1 MSTNK
6 IEALR
11 KTAVAATERAK
22 AAMAKA
28 KAEGREMTASE
39 NAAYKAAMD
48 EGHEALEQI
57 KTLKADQA
65 LQDQARAL
73 EAEIG
78 APAGSSGGAPGAK
91 RRGLPIT
98 RKAGASRVAAKLAEK
113 MTQTGSADSQ
123 KALAPSGA
131 VVTGTPMDAAVQS
144 LADPGVSILDA
155 LYSIP
160 NSTPTYRY
168 LRQTARDNNAAVV
181 PVGGTKPTSVY
192 GMEQVD
198 GELKIVA
205 HLSEGIHE
213 YWLRD
218 SASVQQFVETE
229 MFQGLLHAIENEV
242 VNGDGIGERFTGLL
256 TVSGSQTQA
265 FATDAIT
272 TVRKAITKLEAQGH
286 AAGLII
292 LNPADWETIEL
303 SRTDTAGQLE
313 MTASP
318 VDRAARRLWST
329 QVVPST
335 AVAAGTGIV
344 LDTTAVAL
352 RTDSAVDLRWSESDG
367 LFEKNEL
374 RARIE
379 TRAELDVYQPLG
391 IVVTDV
397 AAA

>member
-1 MSTNK
+1 MNTKK
-6 IEALR
+6 IQTLQAAGRKALE
-11 KTAVAATERAK
+11 TARAIE
-22 AAMAKA
+22 AKA
-28 KAEGREMTASE
+28 KAEGRSFTADE
-39 NAAYKAAMD
+39 RKAH
-48 EGHEALEQI
+48 GEAIEEARASVADI
-57 KTLKADQA
+57 KTARADQTV
-65 LQDQARAL
+65 LDQAKAL

-78 APAGSSGGAPGAK
+78 GPAGNGNGTK

-98 RKAGASRVAAKLAEK
+98 RKAGAAQVAAKLAEK
-113 MTQTGSADSQ
+113 MTQTGSPDSQ

-155 LYSIP
+155 LYTIP

-168 LRQTARDNNAAVV
+168 LRQTVRDDNAAVV

-192 GMEQVD
+192 NLVQIDEA
-198 GELKIVA
+198 LKIVA

-229 MFQGLLHAIENEV
+229 MFQGLLHGIEGQV
-242 VNGDGIGERFTGLL
+242 INGDGLGDNFTGLL
-256 TVSGSQTQA
+256 NVSGAQVQT

-286 AAGLII
+286 AAGLIV

-335 AVAAGTGIV
+335 VVAAGTGIV

-352 RTDSAVDLRWSESDG
+352 RMDGAIDLRWSESDG

-379 TRAELDVYQPLG
+379 TRAELDIYQPLG
-391 IVVTDV
+391 IVTAAV